1 MVRGQNPVTPR
12 SACPHCHENI
22 AWHDNIPVLSWILL
36 CGKCRSCS
44 KPISVLYP
52 IVELLTA
59 LVFTLLW
66 LYIPHVYFFSYAFF
80 FSALIVSIRSD
91 IETMLISRFVT
102 LFLVPVGFF
111 LSALGFLPI
120 TMIQSILGALAGYF
134 SLYLFAKLFEW
145 FTGKKGMG
153 QGDLDLL
160 AFIGSFI
167 GPLGCW
173 FVITIGSIIGSI
185 WGISSI
191 LFLKKSKSTK
201 IPFGPFLALGAISYV
216 FLQDTVLQWLLS

>member
-1 MVRGQNPVTPR
+1 M
-12 SACPHCHENI
+12 
-22 AWHDNIPVLSWILL
+22 
-36 CGKCRSCS
+36 
-44 KPISVLYP
+44 
-52 IVELLTA
+52 
-59 LVFTLLW
+59 
-66 LYIPHVYFFSYAFF
+66 
-80 FSALIVSIRSD
+80 SIRSD

-173 FVITIGSIIGSI
+173 FVITIGSTIGSI